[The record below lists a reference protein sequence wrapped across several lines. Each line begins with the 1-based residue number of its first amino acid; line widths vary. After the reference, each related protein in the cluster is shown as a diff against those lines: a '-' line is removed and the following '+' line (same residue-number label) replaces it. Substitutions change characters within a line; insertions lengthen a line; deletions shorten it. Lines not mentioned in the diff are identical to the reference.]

1 MSEPVERRLGE
12 RASMRWGY
20 PDGHVEI
27 IVRFAWPIPSVTY
40 SLDADDVR
48 EALEAFRLAAADY
61 KNRRAG
67 DGG

>member
-1 MSEPVERRLGE
+1 
-12 RASMRWGY
+12 MRWGY